1 MFDQN
6 MDLTQNLLRIEYE
19 FNVAFIHE
27 IVMSKVYILK
37 FTFCVRQYVDENI

>member
-19 FNVAFIHE
+19 FNVAFIHK

-37 FTFCVRQYVDENI
+37 FTFCVR